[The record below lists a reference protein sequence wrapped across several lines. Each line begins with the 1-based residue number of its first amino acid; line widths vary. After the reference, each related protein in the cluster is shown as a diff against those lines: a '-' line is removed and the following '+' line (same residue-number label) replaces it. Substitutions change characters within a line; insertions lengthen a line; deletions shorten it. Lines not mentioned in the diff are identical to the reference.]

1 MAGQTAR
8 TCGPGHRAAM
18 ASSQCPRSDA
28 QHFLFHGCHPQGGQL
43 ALCNQTGCATSS
55 TRPSI
60 ENDARW
66 AGVSTGPVRTG
77 LLAGARQTRYSAV
90 GNGPWLAKMWMW
102 HKGRQ
107 RTTRKLGDFAS
118 RRKPFF
124 AAELCGCNSCLL
136 ACVPACRALMHR
148 EGGSC
153 RNPRQVLLPA
163 RVVGT
168 KYSYSIPW
176 TVLVLCSERWGR
188 WNESPL
194 PASFYQR

>member
-1 MAGQTAR
+1 MPTLR
-8 TCGPGHRAAM
+8 RPTLPFSRM
-18 ASSQCPRSDA
+18 PSPRWS
-28 QHFLFHGCHPQGGQL
+28 
-43 ALCNQTGCATSS
+43 
-55 TRPSI
+55 
-60 ENDARW
+60 
-66 AGVSTGPVRTG
+66 
-77 LLAGARQTRYSAV
+77 AGALQSDGLRDVLNVPVNRERCTMGRRLDGPSADWTPCWSAPDDGRYSAV
-90 GNGPWLAKMWMW
+90 GNGPWLAKMWVW

>member
-60 ENDARW
+60 ENDSRW
-66 AGVSTGPVRTG
+66 AGVSTGPLRTG

-90 GNGPWLAKMWMW
+90 GNGPWLAKMWCGTRVGS
-102 HKGRQ
+102 GRQ
-107 RTTRKLGDFAS
+107 GSLGISHQGGSHFCCRTVWLQ
-118 RRKPFF
+118 
-124 AAELCGCNSCLL
+124 L
-136 ACVPACRALMHR
+136 VPARLCSRVPCPDAS
-148 EGGSC
+148 GGWQLPQPATGAPSC
-153 RNPRQVLLPA
+153 PC
-163 RVVGT
+163 GW
-168 KYSYSIPW
+168 YE
-176 TVLVLCSERWGR
+176 VLVLHTVDRTGAVLRTMGEV
-188 WNESPL
+188 E
-194 PASFYQR
+194 